1 MHALRLGI
9 IIAYRAR
16 NLALG
21 RVAEGNNYVRRKK
34 GGRRKV
40 GREAE
45 TLKIG

>member
-1 MHALRLGI
+1 MAGLGYI
-9 IIAYRAR
+9 HYIWTTIHG
-16 NLALG
+16 LEG
-21 RVAEGNNYVRRKK
+21 VAEGNNYVRRKK

>member
-1 MHALRLGI
+1 LG
-9 IIAYRAR
+9 
-16 NLALG
+16 G
-21 RVAEGNNYVRRKK
+21 VAEGNNYVRRKK